1 MERDYKFV
9 YREFDKFIRILEAE
23 GKYPPSV
30 QDIELFCMSQLLS
43 DSGTIWPVGTGIPS
57 QMIQGI
63 STLDRL
69 TSERILDITDGINN
83 QDLFVEMRDLLV
95 ARAKEITE
103 S

>member
-1 MERDYKFV
+1 MDRDYKFV

-30 QDIELFCMSQLLS
+30 QDIELFCKESI
-43 DSGTIWPVGTGIPS
+43 TKRFWYYPPVGTGIPS

-69 TSERILDITDGINN
+69 ILSIGIN
-83 QDLFVEMRDLLV
+83 FF
-95 ARAKEITE
+95 
-103 S
+103 